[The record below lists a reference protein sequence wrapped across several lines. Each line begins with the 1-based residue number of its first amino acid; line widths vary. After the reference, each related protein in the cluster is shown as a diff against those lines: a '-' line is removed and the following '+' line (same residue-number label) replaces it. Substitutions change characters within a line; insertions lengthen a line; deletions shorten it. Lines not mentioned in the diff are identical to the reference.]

1 MQEASWVGPFISIRE
16 QAPFS
21 HSCAA
26 SAVRT
31 GDSCRTPELLYFC
44 QEITEWM
51 PCSSFRTLMSSRLTV
66 EIVQG
71 NFQII
76 QGEGKAGQ
84 TPVSL
89 WSCAMR
95 NVFRN
100 LRRKIVSWRVLQR
113 IFIFFS
119 LHSLRI
125 ELQLDSFLKLEFLFH
140 MKLDLSQD
148 KIWWF
153 LQSHQCLRHSQG
165 IYLRLLVCYESH
177 SSFLSFW

>member
-1 MQEASWVGPFISIRE
+1 MQEASWVGPLIYLYQRAGSLF
-16 QAPFS
+16 P
-21 HSCAA
+21 SCAA
-26 SAVRT
+26 SAVRID
-31 GDSCRTPELLYFC
+31 GSCWPPGLFYFC
-44 QEITEWM
+44 SEITEWM
-51 PCSSFRTLMSSRLTV
+51 LCSSFRTLMSSRLGV
-66 EIVQG
+66 EIVQS

-76 QGEGKAGQ
+76 QGEGKARQ

-119 LHSLRI
+119 LHSLEI
-125 ELQLDSFLKLEFLFH
+125 ELQPNSFLKLDFLFH

-153 LQSHQCLRHSQG
+153 LQSHQVS
-165 IYLRLLVCYESH
+165 
-177 SSFLSFW
+177 

>member
-1 MQEASWVGPFISIRE
+1 MQGASWVGPFICLYQR
-16 QAPFS
+16 QAPS
-21 HSCAA
+21 SYSCAA

-31 GDSCRTPELLYFC
+31 DDSCWTPELFYFC
-44 QEITEWM
+44 SEITEWM
-51 PCSSFRTLMSSRLTV
+51 LCSSFRTLMSSRLRV
-66 EIVQG
+66 EIVQS

-76 QGEGKAGQ
+76 QGEGKARQ

-119 LHSLRI
+119 LHSLEI
-125 ELQLDSFLKLEFLFH
+125 ELQPNSFLKLDFLFH
-140 MKLDLSQD
+140 TELDLSQD

-153 LQSHQCLRHSQG
+153 LQSHQVS
-165 IYLRLLVCYESH
+165 
-177 SSFLSFW
+177 